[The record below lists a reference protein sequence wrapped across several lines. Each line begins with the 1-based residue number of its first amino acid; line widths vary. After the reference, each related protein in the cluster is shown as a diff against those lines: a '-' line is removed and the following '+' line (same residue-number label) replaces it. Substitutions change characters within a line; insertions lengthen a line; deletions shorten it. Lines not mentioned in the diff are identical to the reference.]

1 MNRSVLARQM
11 FANGGQAVP
20 MDQQRQME
28 NIDAL
33 QALRGRAQAQAMG
46 ANQYGVPLTGLDDVS
61 RADAS
66 KAEDFDP
73 NNIYNIARFFRSN
86 PGAKVSDY
94 NRYFRTN
101 LNPEEFEIFETEAE
115 PVGMAMGGD
124 PAMAQGVGGMMPP
137 DMAPPPAMP
146 EGQGMAEQVM
156 DPQVLEGLLGQAQ
169 ENLENIDDAE
179 DYETVI
185 NTIRGDDA
193 PISARYQELASVVGE
208 EDAAQTPESVL
219 TLVQPAMV
227 MGAVDQGIGGLAAEE
242 MTQPVQGAMA
252 QGIMSTVEP
261 PQPAME
267 AGGTPPV
274 NFKDGGL
281 VRRGDNQPV
290 LKFENAGLVPYLGP
304 RVGMTPRDSKALRQ
318 QIDMANLQNQLAAA
332 QGAPTVRPLKEIFDE
347 TRGTYASL
355 LGGEDKRAADLEE
368 QKNLTQAQILF
379 DIANTAL
386 TYAAPMQGERPGM
399 SAAERLAMAATSTQ
413 LPQTIGARAQ
423 QQLEAKKAADKEGR
437 ALDLAALQSAEATRT
452 AEASASAKFRQK
464 EMELRNKLEKLGPG
478 EKLYNSQG
486 EVVATGMGQPI
497 KGIPANVFNALSQ
510 DAKNTIMGLDQTIKG
525 VPKSVYDK
533 LPEDDQKKLLGVKA
547 VTEPDVKGIP
557 RDVFDSLTQ
566 DAKNTIMGLDQTIK
580 GVPKSIYDKLPES
593 DQQKLLGVRAV
604 QDLPVKGIPR
614 DIFDGLSD
622 KAKAAITTPDVKG
635 VPAAIFSQ
643 LTRAE
648 QMKVLGADAD
658 SVNGIPRAIFDG
670 LDNDDK
676 RKVLLGAQSAEVKI
690 KDIPKSV
697 FDKLPDALQS
707 QILGGVITV
716 AKGHKVIDISVD
728 GKPKVIAEGKGETRV
743 LSPGQIVVDENNNT
757 IAEGPAK
764 QLVDDDVKYLSDA
777 DRIDKYANNSLGDE
791 TAQFE
796 QAILDYANKPRGLV
810 FDGSDYVPS
819 TAPGL
824 SRQLIS
830 AIQARE
836 AAGHGSVASQLPQ
849 DIFTPVTKDR
859 TVGDG
864 VTGADTTE
872 ATLPTLPSGRVDTT
886 TPQFNA
892 TLFAEDGSVNLNSSS
907 WDDVPINII
916 DKDLNYPGTTG
927 LLSSVQ
933 RLKNYF
939 GETLREVGGSGLTQE
954 GQEFSRAEAD
964 MTTIRNRILSYITQG
979 GAVDDSDRILK
990 FVQEQ
995 LAEETNKLTPGMFT
1009 TDETAL
1015 SKLSSVEEQLASN
1028 FQTLA
1033 ERVTEYGGRKGSYSE
1048 DQVRKAR
1055 AKLGGLKNLIAEV
1068 RALRKIYESA
1078 LEQGALG
1085 LTPANR
1091 KSAREWLR
1099 GNRSA
1104 QTATGDVDG

>member
-1 MNRSVLARQM
+1 
-11 FANGGQAVP
+11 
-20 MDQQRQME
+20 
-28 NIDAL
+28 
-33 QALRGRAQAQAMG
+33 
-46 ANQYGVPLTGLDDVS
+46 
-61 RADAS
+61 
-66 KAEDFDP
+66 
-73 NNIYNIARFFRSN
+73 
-86 PGAKVSDY
+86 
-94 NRYFRTN
+94 
-101 LNPEEFEIFETEAE
+101 
-115 PVGMAMGGD
+115 
-124 PAMAQGVGGMMPP
+124 
-137 DMAPPPAMP
+137 
-146 EGQGMAEQVM
+146 
-156 DPQVLEGLLGQAQ
+156 
-169 ENLENIDDAE
+169 
-179 DYETVI
+179 
-185 NTIRGDDA
+185 
-193 PISARYQELASVVGE
+193 
-208 EDAAQTPESVL
+208 
-219 TLVQPAMV
+219 
-227 MGAVDQGIGGLAAEE
+227 
-242 MTQPVQGAMA
+242 
-252 QGIMSTVEP
+252 
-261 PQPAME
+261 
-267 AGGTPPV
+267 
-274 NFKDGGL
+274 
-281 VRRGDNQPV
+281 
-290 LKFENAGLVPYLGP
+290 
-304 RVGMTPRDSKALRQ
+304 
-318 QIDMANLQNQLAAA
+318 
-332 QGAPTVRPLKEIFDE
+332 
-347 TRGTYASL
+347 
-355 LGGEDKRAADLEE
+355 
-368 QKNLTQAQILF
+368 
-379 DIANTAL
+379 
-386 TYAAPMQGERPGM
+386 
-399 SAAERLAMAATSTQ
+399 MAATSTQ

-464 EMELRNKLEKLGPG
+464 EMELRNKREKLGPG
-478 EKLYNSQG
+478 EKLYDSVGNVIAVGIG
-486 EVVATGMGQPI
+486 EPV
-497 KGIPANVFNALSQ
+497 KGIPANIFNSLSQ
-510 DAKNTIMGLDQTIKG
+510 EAKNTVMGLDQTIKG
-525 VPKSVYDK
+525 VPKSVFDG
-533 LPEDDQKKLLGVKA
+533 LSESDQQKLLGVKA

-557 RDVFDSLTQ
+557 RDVFDTLTQ

-635 VPAAIFSQ
+635 VPASIFNQ
-643 LTRAE
+643 LSRAE

-670 LDNDDK
+670 LDDDDK

-716 AKGHKVIDISVD
+716 AKGHKVIDISVE

-777 DRIDKYANNSLGDE
+777 DRIDKYANNTLGDE

-796 QAILDYANKPRGLV
+796 QAILDYANKPKGLV
-810 FDGSDYVPS
+810 FDGSTYVPS

-849 DIFTPVTKDR
+849 DILTPVTNDQ
-859 TVGDG
+859 TIGDG

-916 DKDLNYPGTTG
+916 DKNLNYPGTTG